1 MNVIQ
6 GHHDTNECIFF
17 LNIFLSNW
25 IVQTLLVFLSKQQ
38 LDPKHS
44 HVYKAIPDLC
54 RYLLILDSFIT
65 NVMGLIKHIVCNL
78 FRRSIHALRTHTHT
92 LNNQTFS
99 TISSS
104 TFIQVTITRARD
116 VCLGVNAFMIMYWL
130 ILEVCEMNRT
140 HTCT

>member
-44 HVYKAIPDLC
+44 NVYKAIPDVC
-54 RYLLILDSFIT
+54 RYFLIMDRFIN
-65 NVMGLIKHIVCNL
+65 NVMGLIKHIFVFTPSC
-78 FRRSIHALRTHTHT
+78 IHALHTHTHT

-99 TISSS
+99 TILSS

>member
-17 LNIFLSNW
+17 LNTFLSNW

-44 HVYKAIPDLC
+44 NVYKAIPDVC
-54 RYLLILDSFIT
+54 RYFLIMDRFIN
-65 NVMGLIKHIVCNL
+65 NVMGQAYFCNL
-78 FRRSIHALRTHTHT
+78 LRRSIHALHTHTHT

-140 HTCT
+140 RTCT